1 MARHTRS
8 SGVACDDSGAI
19 ADWEQ
24 LVAAS
29 EVSELRPL
37 VSRYSIVVRHGA
49 TLDTVRQ
56 QLVRVFPVVSV
67 RSFRSQD
74 VRARVSALLESIG
87 AAHGLQSVGGSIAS
101 PCAAARPAELSTATQ
116 RVHLTSQSVPVR
128 SARSIASQRGAFGMT
143 AAQTSCAV
151 QSSPTSA
158 APAAQQRADAAS
170 QAQMS
175 SPRQRSASQ
184 PASAGRQSCTVRSG
198 TCPARAAPVVPDAWA
213 HDRQTA
219 FQTALMRATA
229 SQPQQQATQ
238 QPARPSQDTSP
249 DTIGGPSGGSDRAR
263 VDRAVTASVPSAA
276 VPDTLLSDARS
287 ALDALQQ
294 QHASLVQQQAEVA
307 SHLSVLTRA
316 VQRLQDAP
324 EPASAAAGATLA
336 HADAPTATVS
346 CRPPAPATTSAGPA
360 VALPTAPADV
370 DQGCTLA
377 HAPSSHA
384 GRDLIFVGLPLP
396 PVITGRA
403 YMPAVRAVFQFCS
416 WQLRVDVRPQDI
428 CVRQV
433 FGRTGSRSVVLVRF
447 RSSYVVNSIITA
459 KSVLLDGRSPVSIE
473 FSRSSALRQEHSA
486 LRRQRRRPAG
496 GQHVQSASPSH
507 AAPSQ
512 VSQPLLPAVS
522 VHSLPQSSPTAMPA
536 CRSEAAAAA
545 PLPDR

>member
-1 MARHTRS
+1 
-8 SGVACDDSGAI
+8 
-19 ADWEQ
+19 
-24 LVAAS
+24 
-29 EVSELRPL
+29 
-37 VSRYSIVVRHGA
+37 
-49 TLDTVRQ
+49 
-56 QLVRVFPVVSV
+56 
-67 RSFRSQD
+67 
-74 VRARVSALLESIG
+74 
-87 AAHGLQSVGGSIAS
+87 
-101 PCAAARPAELSTATQ
+101 
-116 RVHLTSQSVPVR
+116 
-128 SARSIASQRGAFGMT
+128 MT

-158 APAAQQRADAAS
+158 TPLAAQQRADAAS

-175 SPRQRSASQ
+175 SPRLRSASQ
-184 PASAGRQSCTVRSG
+184 PASAGHQSCTVRSG
-198 TCPARAAPVVPDAWA
+198 TFPARAAPVVPDVWA

-219 FQTALMRATA
+219 LQTALMRASA
-229 SQPQQQATQ
+229 SQPQQQARQ

-249 DTIGGPSGGSDRAR
+249 ELIGAPSGGSDRAR

-276 VPDTLLSDARS
+276 VSDTLLSDARS

-316 VQRLQDAP
+316 VQRIQGAP
-324 EPASAAAGATLA
+324 EPASAAAGSTPA
-336 HADAPTATVS
+336 HADAPAATMS
-346 CRPPAPATTSAGPA
+346 CRTPAPATASAGPA
-360 VALPTAPADV
+360 AALPTDPADGH
-370 DQGCTLA
+370 QGCTSA

-416 WQLRVDVRPQDI
+416 LQLRVDVRPQDI

-486 LRRQRRRPAG
+486 LRRQRRRRPAG

-507 AAPSQ
+507 AVPSQ

-522 VHSLPQSSPTAMPA
+522 VHSRPQSSPTAMPA